1 MARSK
6 RKQKK
11 ATLPTTKTTTK
22 KTTLKTTKPC
32 KKDRNKIIK
41 KNKMIEDE
49 RNKELQYRAEKQ
61 QIYRKKLAN
70 SNITKSQTQEQEQK
84 KQNKL
89 AKKRNKARINAPIR
103 ITKKESD
110 YGDYYWIDSVPIC
123 DMTQLLTQFKTTE
136 FRNNYDN
143 NSAEVNACNNEA
155 NTDYQPSTYWMLDQN
170 NGKTIGDIAGNWMD
184 NRNTSSTNNISLNN
198 FMTKVG
204 IGLNEYLKEYG
215 GLKEDIN
222 FITKTP
228 GFVQTTIPTHQE
240 LHLDTKNV
248 NFKKPGHSYIL
259 HVPLDYEG
267 MHLRLGEINKKC
279 ELKHGLIHIPFGSGI
294 LLHYTHL
301 HAGHYGNPRNF
312 RFHAV
317 FSDKAWNG
325 SELMPLKTYL
335 QMNKINNDAIT
346 TDFETYINNENK
358 KDTLDELET
367 TTAEKLHRTTYYK
380 HLIKFNPSP
389 EFLPLVEK
397 TIKKK
402 D

>member
-1 MARSK
+1 
-6 RKQKK
+6 
-11 ATLPTTKTTTK
+11 
-22 KTTLKTTKPC
+22 
-32 KKDRNKIIK
+32 
-41 KNKMIEDE
+41 MIEDE
-49 RNKELQYRAEKQ
+49 RNKVLQYRADKQ
-61 QIYRKKLAN
+61 KIYRKKLAN
-70 SNITKSQTQEQEQK
+70 SNITKSQSNEEIQKIQK
-84 KQNKL
+84 KLAEENYI

-103 ITKKESD
+103 ITKKKSD
-110 YGDYYWIDSVPIC
+110 YGNYYWIDSIPIC

-136 FRNNYDN
+136 FRKSYDN
-143 NSAEVNACNNEA
+143 NRAEVNACNNEA
-155 NTDYQPSTYWMLDQN
+155 NTDYEPSTYWMLDQN
-170 NGKTIGDIAGNWMD
+170 KGQTIGNIAGNWMD
-184 NRNTSSTNNISLNN
+184 NRNTSSTNIISLNN
-198 FMTKVG
+198 FMTKVE
-204 IGLNEYLKEYG
+204 IGLNEYLKKYD

-240 LHLDTKNV
+240 LHLDTKDV

-267 MHLRLGEINKKC
+267 MHLRLGQINKKC

-317 FSDKAWNG
+317 FSDTAWNG
-325 SELMPLKTYL
+325 SELMPLKLYL
-335 QMNKINNDAIT
+335 KMKKINNDDIT

-358 KDTLDELET
+358 KEKEKNTLDELET

-380 HLIKFNPSP
+380 HLIRFNPSP